1 MAKKL
6 GRVAGVTMLL
16 TCTTVAAEAPEVAGN
31 QSAAA
36 MMLIAEP
43 GSSEEIVVT
52 ARRREESEQTVPIS
66 LNAFSAT
73 RLTEASIQTLNDLTA
88 ISPGLRFRADGG
100 AELGSA
106 HV

>member
-6 GRVAGVTMLL
+6 GRAAGVTMLL
-16 TCTTVAAEAPEVAGN
+16 TCTTVAAEAQEVAGN

-52 ARRREESEQTVPIS
+52 ARRREESAQTVPTS

-73 RLTEASIQTLNDLTA
+73 RLTAASLTTLSDMTA
-88 ISPGLRFRADGG
+88 PSPGLRFSPAG
-100 AELGSA
+100 AAGNTN
-106 HV
+106 